1 MQKKEALSHC
11 GVSMNF
17 RYLQYINNYQK
28 LRLLLFFHQHPSF
41 HGSHN
46 CLAQQLYIA
55 DGVSLCRDIQELVA
69 AGLLEVD
76 GCMIKRSTTTMA
88 TKFINHVADIY
99 NDPLDRQLMLDMVNK
114 KRSPS
119 DSFEVKVSHAVK

>member
-1 MQKKEALSHC
+1 
-11 GVSMNF
+11 MNF

-28 LRLLLFFHQHPSF
+28 LRLLLFFHQYPLF
-41 HGSHN
+41 RGSHN

-55 DGVSLCRDIQELVA
+55 DSVSLCRDIQELTA

-76 GCMIKRSTTTMA
+76 GCMIQRSTTTMA

-99 NDPLDRQLMLDMVNK
+99 DDPLDRQLMLDMVNK